1 MIVEKVKY
9 EVGVGEK
16 ILQRN
21 MLKADLVSYYS
32 QIHSFPWDF
41 IARRTCGI
49 TAASMAVSLKN
60 SAVKPFDV
68 LEEACN
74 LHRVPGNS
82 ENFFLKVV
90 GGNGKE
96 ILVPVGMSVG
106 NDVEKALSDDPLI
119 KLSEKG
125 GNVGEYRPVF
135 SLNGG
140 YDHRGSKDLFAQF
153 GMRAEKLGEPKNKLK
168 ELDLVDRLKSGA
180 VFMASV
186 KNSITPWLNF
196 SGSGPASHIV
206 LLTDVVNFSGEDW
219 YYVVDPYSPTNSRAV
234 FLQPTV
240 GFHDIE
246 FNGYGTIVYIDG
258 KNAK

>member
-1 MIVEKVKY
+1 
-9 EVGVGEK
+9 
-16 ILQRN
+16 

-32 QIHSFPWDF
+32 QIYSFPWDF

-49 TAASMAVSLKN
+49 TAASMAISLKN

-74 LHRVPGNS
+74 LHRVPENS
-82 ENFFLKVV
+82 ENFSLKAVSDS
-90 GGNGKE
+90 GKE

-106 NDVEKALSDDPLI
+106 DDVRVALKNDPRI
-119 KLSEKG
+119 KLSEKN
-125 GNVGEYRPVF
+125 GNTGEYRPVF

-153 GMRAEKLGEPKNKLK
+153 GMKAEKLGEPKNKL
-168 ELDLVDRLKSGA
+168 EEDDLISKLKSGA

-219 YYVVDPYSPTNSRAV
+219 YYVVDPYSPSNSRAV
-234 FLQPTV
+234 FLQPTK

-246 FNGYGTIVYIDG
+246 FNGYGTVVYLDG
-258 KNAK
+258 EKNDK